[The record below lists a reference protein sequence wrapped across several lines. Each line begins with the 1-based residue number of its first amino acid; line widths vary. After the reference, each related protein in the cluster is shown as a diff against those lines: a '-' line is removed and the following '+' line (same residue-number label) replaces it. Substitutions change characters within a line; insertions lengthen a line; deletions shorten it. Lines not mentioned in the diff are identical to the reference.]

1 MKRIEA
7 VFISVGFSIL
17 LTFSILLA
25 LGSKISNTL
34 LPSAQSVP
42 YGLRADGDPPPP
54 FPPMPSVI
62 RESESTVIADGDPP
76 PPFPKPPLPPL
87 TPAVTQINGSIF
99 VADGDPPP
107 PFPRPPLGSHL
118 GQRELRYL
126 VVLAGEPGAV

>member
-1 MKRIEA
+1 MKKIET
-7 VFISVGFSIL
+7 VFSSVGFSIL
-17 LTFSILLA
+17 LTLSILLA
-25 LGSKISNTL
+25 LGSTISNTL
-34 LPSAQSVP
+34 FPSAQSVP

-76 PPFPKPPLPPL
+76 PPFPPLPKPPG
-87 TPAVTQINGSIF
+87 VIRMSESVF

-126 VVLAGEPGAV
+126 GVLAGEAGAV

>member
-17 LTFSILLA
+17 LTLSILLA

-34 LPSAQSVP
+34 FPSAQSVP

-54 FPPMPSVI
+54 FPPL
-62 RESESTVIADGDPP
+62 
-76 PPFPKPPLPPL
+76 PKPPG
-87 TPAVTQINGSIF
+87 AIQMNESVF

-107 PFPRPPLGSHL
+107 PFPRPPLGSQL
-118 GQRELRYL
+118 GQAELRYL
-126 VVLAGEPGAV
+126 AARDGELSSV

>member
-7 VFISVGFSIL
+7 VFISVGFSTV

-25 LGSKISNTL
+25 LGGKISNTL
-34 LPSAQSVP
+34 FPSAQSLQ

-62 RESESTVIADGDPP
+62 RESESMVIADGDPP
-76 PPFPKPPLPPL
+76 PPFPPLPKPPGMIQMNES
-87 TPAVTQINGSIF
+87 VF

-107 PFPRPPLGSHL
+107 PFPRPPFGSQL
-118 GQRELRYL
+118 GQRETRNLG
-126 VVLAGEPGAV
+126 VMDGEPGAV